1 MTMQA
6 LARVV
11 AFAAAVLVV
20 AVAVPA
26 AAQEPLPQATTP
38 RPPSR
43 GVPAMVAPAMP
54 PVDLVPAFL
63 EKGKVYTFTLVRK
76 ELKGEVVDV
85 DPAGWVRV
93 NVLTDDDDFDGIP
106 WLNLNHVTLIRPE
119 KPSVKPAKN

>member
-43 GVPAMVAPAMP
+43 GVPAMAAPAMP